1 MGGAI
6 NVKGKVGSN
15 ESANGLT
22 EADAAAAEAKDNPSD
37 DDDEDEV
44 DEDDDNFVAD
54 AALAFLPRRGFLVA
68 LEDEDDE
75 DDDEDD
81 DGVSVAS
88 ASSWSNPPSFAAES
102 SSPSASLP
110 SSGREQ
116 LDSVATAGA
125 ADG

>member
-6 NVKGKVGSN
+6 DVKGKVGSN

-37 DDDEDEV
+37 DDDEDEI
-44 DEDDDNFVAD
+44 DEDDDNVVAD
-54 AALAFLPRRGFLVA
+54 AALAFLPRRGILVA

-75 DDDEDD
+75 DEDD
-81 DGVSVAS
+81 DEVSVAS